1 MIIVDLNQIMI
12 SNLMVQ
18 INGKNAE
25 TLSEDLVRHMV
36 LNSLRAHNKKFR
48 KEYGEMVI
56 ACDSGNV
63 WRKQIFP
70 NYKAGRKANR
80 EKSEHDWDAIFNML
94 ATIKNEIKTFMP
106 YKVIE
111 VESCEADDIIAT
123 LIKKVKN
130 MIIPEHKK
138 KILILSGDKDFIQ
151 LHGPNVRQYNPVL
164 NKFVGKGEDP
174 VIYIREHIL
183 KGDRSDGI
191 PNVLSDDNVFI
202 EGRRQKPLSKKKLNN
217 WVNDVFFYT
226 NFTEEEEK
234 NYSRNRKLIDLSCI
248 PQDIED
254 KINNEFNDVK
264 AASRDKI
271 LGYFINKKLKTLIE
285 VIDEF

>member
-18 INGKNAE
+18 LNGRNAE
-25 TLSEDLVRHMV
+25 ALSEDLVRHMV

-48 KEYGEMVI
+48 KQYGEMVI
-56 ACDSGNV
+56 ACDSKNV
-63 WRKQIFP
+63 WRREVFP

-80 EKSEHDWDAIFNML
+80 AKSEHDWDAIFSML
-94 ATIKNEIKTFMP
+94 HNIKDEIKTFLP

-111 VESCEADDIIAT
+111 IETAEADDIIAT
-123 LIKKVKN
+123 LIKKTKRV
-130 MIIPEHKK
+130 IAPEHKK
-138 KILILSGDKDFIQ
+138 NILILSGDKDFIQ
-151 LHGPNVRQYNPVL
+151 LHGPNIKQYNPVL

-174 VIYIREHIL
+174 SIYIKEHIF

-191 PNVLSDDNVFI
+191 PNILSDDNVFI
-202 EGRRQKPLSKKKLNN
+202 EGRRQRPLSKKKINN

-226 NFTEEEEK
+226 HFTEEEEK
-234 NYSRNRKLIDLSCI
+234 NYNRNRKLIDLSCI
-248 PQDIED
+248 PQELED
-254 KINNEFNDVK
+254 KINNEFNEVK
-264 AASRDKI
+264 VASRDKI

>member
-1 MIIVDLNQIMI
+1 MIIVDINQIMI

-18 INGKNAE
+18 INGRNAPE
-25 TLSEDLVRHMV
+25 LNEELVRHMV

-56 ACDSGNV
+56 ACDSKNV
-63 WRKQIFP
+63 WRREVFP

-80 EKSEHDWDAIFNML
+80 AKSDHDWDAIFTML
-94 ATIKNEIKTFMP
+94 ASIKNEIKTFMP

-111 VESCEADDIIAT
+111 LETAEADDIIAALVRKHQT
-123 LIKKVKN
+123 VIGPNHL
-130 MIIPEHKK
+130 K

-151 LHGPNVRQYNPVL
+151 LHNEYVKQYNPVL
-164 NKFVGKGEDP
+164 NKFVGKDENP
-174 VIYIREHIL
+174 SIYIKEHIL

-191 PNVLSDDNVFI
+191 PNVLSDDNVFV
-202 EGRRQKPLSKKKLNN
+202 EGRRQKPLSKKKINS
-217 WVNDVFFYT
+217 WVEEVFMT
-226 NFTEEEEK
+226 FTEEEEK
-234 NYSRNRKLIDLSCI
+234 NYNRNRILIDLNCI
-248 PQDIED
+248 PQELEA
-254 KINNEFNDVK
+254 KINNEFLNVK
-264 AASRDKI
+264 VASRDKI